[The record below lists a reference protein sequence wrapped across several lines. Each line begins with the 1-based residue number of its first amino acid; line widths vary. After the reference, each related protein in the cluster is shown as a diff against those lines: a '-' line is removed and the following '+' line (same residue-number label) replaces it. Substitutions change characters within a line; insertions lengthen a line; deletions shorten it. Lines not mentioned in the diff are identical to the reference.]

1 MNIAGRSYFII
12 LHEKLKRCTEG
23 SMIQM
28 WKVRVKKETLVQK
41 KKNNVYLETEDGY
54 KALLKDSFK
63 DTAEREEVQNVD
75 APVNTNPF
83 HGEPPLALRLNHSF
97 EKWLRLQNR
106 RKEEN
111 IYDFSQ

>member
-1 MNIAGRSYFII
+1 
-12 LHEKLKRCTEG
+12 
-23 SMIQM
+23 MIQM

-41 KKNNVYLETEDGY
+41 KNNNVYLETEDGY

-83 HGEPPLALRLNHSF
+83 HGEPPLALRLNPSF
-97 EKWLRLQNR
+97 EEWLRLQNR